1 MKSFSIDRD
10 NNITAFSK
18 RVNAESADGDTF
30 RSEAELS
37 ELTAAW
43 PARRLVEIWN
53 SIPGFAPVK
62 KFTNRKTAVLRI
74 WKAIQSLDGG
84 VAAHVANPTS
94 DESPAGNRSTRAR
107 NETRA
112 GQTGDATRTPT
123 AEVVVRPDSK
133 TAKVLAMLRQTEG
146 ATLQQIMSV
155 TGWQAH
161 SVRGFVSGTLGK
173 KLHLTVVSA
182 KGEDGQRRYSVTA

>member
-10 NNITAFSK
+10 NNITAFTNRK
-18 RVNAESADGDTF
+18 DAEAGAGNSF
-30 RSEAELS
+30 RSEAELHD
-37 ELTAAW
+37 LTASW
-43 PARRLVEIWN
+43 PASRLVEIWN
-53 SIPGFAPVK
+53 SIPGFVPVK

-84 VAAHVANPTS
+84 GAAHVANLTS
-94 DESPAGNRSTRAR
+94 DGRPATSRSTRAR
-107 NETRA
+107 NKARA
-112 GQTGDATRTPT
+112 NQTGDPTRTPI
-123 AEVVVRPDSK
+123 AEVVARRDSK
-133 TAKVLAMLRQTEG
+133 TAKVLAMLRRTEG